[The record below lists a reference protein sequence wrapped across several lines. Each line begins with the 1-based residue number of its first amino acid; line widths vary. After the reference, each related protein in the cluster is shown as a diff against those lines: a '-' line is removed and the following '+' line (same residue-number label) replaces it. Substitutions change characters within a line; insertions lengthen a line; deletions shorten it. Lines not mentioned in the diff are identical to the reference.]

1 VKVVLSWLRELCP
14 TERSAEDLAEL
25 LTAKGAE
32 VEAIERPWERVSGV
46 VVARVLEVRDHP
58 DSDTLCLARVQTG
71 SGELEVVV
79 GVRNM
84 APGDLVPLAPPG
96 ASVITLPEP
105 LGARE
110 IRGVVSHGMLCAP
123 DELGISASHEGILV
137 LPGDLV
143 PGTDVAGAFG
153 LSDAVLDIEVTPN
166 RPDFLSV
173 LGIAREVAAAT
184 GTPLS
189 PPDTQVEEDAEPAGG
204 VATLEV
210 ADLERCPRYLA
221 RIVRDVR
228 HVPSPIA
235 IQARLSA
242 AGMRPISAAVDATN
256 YAMLEIGQPLHPFD
270 LALLKGPG
278 IMVRRAEPGETLVM
292 LDGIERAFTEDDL
305 MICDAERP
313 VAVAGV
319 MGGELAEVSEQTTDV
334 LLEAAWFERGGVQRT
349 RRRIGLSTEASMRFE
364 RGVDPEAVPTG
375 ADRACWLMS
384 EWCGARVLR
393 GVVEVGGPPPRRR
406 IELRAPRASAL
417 IGYPVTS
424 VDAVEVFERLGIE
437 TETVDGNTIRVEVPG
452 YRVDLEREVDLIEEV
467 VRVQGY
473 ERVGSTLP
481 PIARP
486 GGLPAAYG
494 FRTRVRDVLRRAGL
508 REVRQIPFV
517 SEVDLRMVGDD
528 DAIRVTN
535 PLQADDGWLRTRLTP
550 GLLKVVRHNAH
561 RHVRSVAVF
570 EVDTVFRMRDG
581 RPEERPKAAFALNGN
596 ADPGWA
602 RDDRPFDAFDAKG
615 IVEAVMAELGI
626 AWTLGD
632 PIGRPFHPGRSGAIV
647 VGEERIGVLGEIHP
661 RVADRF
667 DLSGRVAVAELE
679 VEALMR
685 LARPVSGVED
695 VPRFPPVRRDLAFIV
710 DTSIPAGRVRSA
722 LEDAAGE
729 ILGSVLLFDVFDG
742 PPLPEGKKSLAYSV
756 DFRAPDR
763 TLTDEEADDAVEAIV
778 ERLLRDVGA
787 RLRSG

>member
-14 TERSAEDLAEL
+14 TDRSAEDLAEL
-25 LTAKGAE
+25 LTGKGAE
-32 VEAIERPWERVSGV
+32 VEAIEHPWERVSGV

-58 DSDTLCLARVQTG
+58 NSDTLCIARVQTG

-84 APGDLVPLAPPG
+84 APGDLVPLAPSG
-96 ASVITLPEP
+96 ASVVTLPEP
-105 LGARE
+105 LEARS
-110 IRGVVSHGMLCAP
+110 IRGVVSNGMLCAP
-123 DELGISASHEGILV
+123 DELGVSASHSGILV
-137 LPGDLV
+137 LPGDLE
-143 PGTDVAGAFG
+143 PGTDVAEAFG
-153 LSDAVLDIEVTPN
+153 LTGAVLDIEVTPN

-189 PPDTQVEEDAEPAGG
+189 PPDTTVAEDTERAEG

-221 RIVRDVR
+221 RIVRDVA

-235 IQARLSA
+235 IQARLFA
-242 AGMRPISAAVDATN
+242 AGMRPISAVVDATN

-278 IMVRRAEPGETLVM
+278 IMVRRAEPGETLVT
-292 LDGIERAFTEDDL
+292 LDGIERAFTDDDL
-305 MICDAERP
+305 LICDAERP

-319 MGGELAEVSEQTTDV
+319 MGGELAEVSEQTSDV
-334 LLEAAWFERGGVQRT
+334 LLEAAWFERAGVQRT
-349 RRRIGLSTEASMRFE
+349 RRRIGLSTEASTRFE
-364 RGVDPEAVPTG
+364 RGVDPEAAPTG
-375 ADRACWLMS
+375 ADRACRLMS

-406 IELRAPRASAL
+406 IELRAARASAL
-417 IGYPVTS
+417 IGYPVS
-424 VDAVEVFERLGIE
+424 SKDAAEVFERLGIG
-437 TETVDGNTIRVEVPG
+437 TQTVDGDTISVEVPG

-486 GGLPAAYG
+486 GGMPAAYG
-494 FRTRVRDVLRRAGL
+494 FRSRVRDALRRAGL

-517 SEVDLRMVGDD
+517 SEDDLRMVGDD

-550 GLLKVVRHNAH
+550 GMLKVVRHNAH

-581 RPEERPKAAFALNGN
+581 RPEERPEAAFALHGN

-602 RDDRPFDAFDAKG
+602 GQDRPFDVFDAKG
-615 IVEAVMAELGI
+615 IVEALMAELEIG
-626 AWTLGD
+626 WTLGD
-632 PIGRPFHPGRSGAIV
+632 PIGRPFHPGRSGAIF
-647 VGEERIGVLGEIHP
+647 VGDERIGVLGEIHP

-667 DLSGRVAVAELE
+667 GLTGRVAVAELE

-685 LARPVSGVED
+685 LARPVSGLEE
-695 VPRFPPVRRDLAFIV
+695 VPRFPPVRRDLAFV
-710 DTSIPAGRVRSA
+710 LDASIPAGRVRSA

-729 ILGSVLLFDVFDG
+729 ILGSVLLFDVFEG
-742 PPLPEGKKSLAYSV
+742 PPLPEGTKSLAYSV

-763 TLTDEEADDAVEAIV
+763 TLTDEEADGAVEAIV
-778 ERLLRDVGA
+778 ERLARDVGA

>member
-1 VKVVLSWLRELCP
+1 MKVVLSWLRELCP
-14 TERSAEDLAEL
+14 TERSAEELAEL
-25 LTAKGAE
+25 LTSRGAE
-32 VEAIERPWERVSGV
+32 VEAIERPWGRVSGV
-46 VVARVLEVRDHP
+46 VVARVIEVRDHP
-58 DSDTLCLARVQTG
+58 NSDTLCLARVQTG

-96 ASVITLPEP
+96 ATVVTLPGP

-110 IRGVVSHGMLCAP
+110 IRGVVSNGMLCAP

-137 LPGDLV
+137 LPNDLE
-143 PGTDVAGAFG
+143 PGADVAKAFG
-153 LSDAVLDIEVTPN
+153 LDDAVLDIEVTPN

-173 LGIAREVAAAT
+173 LGIAREVSAAT

-189 PPDTQVEEDAEPAGG
+189 YPDTQVEEDPEPVEG

-210 ADLERCPRYLA
+210 TDPQRCPRYLA
-221 RIVRDVR
+221 RIIREVR
-228 HVPSPIA
+228 HVSSPIA
-235 IQARLSA
+235 MQARLFA
-242 AGMRPISAAVDATN
+242 AGMRPISAVVDATN
-256 YAMLEIGQPLHPFD
+256 YAMLEVGQPLHPFD

-278 IMVRRAEPGETLVM
+278 IVVRRARAGEKLVT
-292 LDGIERAFTEDDL
+292 LDGVERTFTDDDL
-305 MICDAERP
+305 LICDAERP

-319 MGGELAEVSEQTTDV
+319 MGGELAEVSEQTSDV
-334 LLEAAWFERGGVQRT
+334 LLEAASFERGGVQRT

-364 RGVDPEAVPTG
+364 RGVDPEGAPVG
-375 ADRACWLMS
+375 ADRACRLMV

-393 GVVEVGGPPPRRR
+393 GAIEVGGAPSRRR
-406 IELRAPRASAL
+406 IELRSSRASAL
-417 IGYPVTS
+417 IGYPVSTA
-424 VDAVEVFERLGIE
+424 DAVGVFDRLGIT
-437 TETVDGNTIRVEVPG
+437 TETVDETTRVEVPG

-467 VRVQGY
+467 VRIQGY

-481 PIARP
+481 AITRP
-486 GGLPAAYG
+486 GGLPPTYA
-494 FRTRVRDVLRRAGL
+494 FRTRVRDALRRAGL
-508 REVRQIPFV
+508 REVGLIPFV
-517 SEVDLRMVGDD
+517 SEADLRMVGDD

-570 EVDTVFRMRDG
+570 EVDKVFRLRDG
-581 RPEERPKAAFALNGN
+581 QPEERPKAAFALSGN

-602 RDDRPFDAFDAKG
+602 SDDRPFDVFDAKG
-615 IVEAVMAELGI
+615 VVEAVMAELGI
-626 AWTLGD
+626 DWTLGN
-632 PIGRPFHPGRSGAIV
+632 PIGRPFHPGRSGAV
-647 VGEERIGVLGEIHP
+647 MVGHERIGVLGEIHP

-667 DLSGRVAVAELE
+667 DLTARVAVAELE

-685 LARPVSGVED
+685 LARPVAGVED

-710 DTSIPAGRVRSA
+710 DASAPAGRVRAA
-722 LEDAAGE
+722 LEAAAGG
-729 ILGSVLLFDVFDG
+729 LMGSVLLFDVFEG
-742 PPLPEGKKSLAYSV
+742 PPLPEGAKSLAFSV
-756 DFRAPDR
+756 DFRAADR
-763 TLTDEEADDAVEAIV
+763 TLTDEEADVAVAAIV
-778 ERLLRDVGA
+778 ERLSSEVGA

>member
-1 VKVVLSWLRELCP
+1 MRVVLSWLRELCP

-32 VEAIERPWERVSGV
+32 VEAIEYPWERVSGV

-58 DSDTLCLARVQTG
+58 NSDTLCLARVQTG

-96 ASVITLPEP
+96 ASVVTLPEP
-105 LGARE
+105 LAARE

-123 DELGISASHEGILV
+123 DELGISVSHEGILV
-137 LPGDLV
+137 LPGDLE
-143 PGTDVAGAFG
+143 PGTDVAEAFG
-153 LSDAVLDIEVTPN
+153 LTDAVLDIEVTPN

-173 LGIAREVAAAT
+173 LGIAREVSAAT

-189 PPDTQVEEDAEPAGG
+189 PPDTNVEEDAEPAEG

-235 IQARLSA
+235 MQARLFA
-242 AGMRPISAAVDATN
+242 AGMRPISAVVDATN

-278 IMVRRAEPGETLVM
+278 IVVRRAVAGETLVT
-292 LDGIERAFTEDDL
+292 LDGVERAFTEDDL
-305 MICDAERP
+305 LICDAERP
-313 VAVAGV
+313 VGVAGV
-319 MGGELAEVSEQTTDV
+319 MGGELAEVSEQTSDL

-349 RRRIGLSTEASMRFE
+349 RRRIGLSTEASIRFE
-364 RGVDPEAVPTG
+364 RGVDPEAAPTG
-375 ADRACWLMS
+375 ADRACRLMS
-384 EWCGARVLR
+384 VWCGARVLR

-417 IGYPVTS
+417 IGYPVKN
-424 VDAVEVFERLGIE
+424 VDAVEVFERLGIG
-437 TETVDGNTIRVEVPG
+437 TETVDEDTILVEVPG

-473 ERVGSTLP
+473 DRVGSTLP

-494 FRTRVRDVLRRAGL
+494 FRTRVRDALRRAGL

-517 SEVDLRMVGDD
+517 SEADLRMVGDD

-550 GLLKVVRHNAH
+550 GMLKVVRHNAY

-570 EVDTVFRMRDG
+570 EVDSVFRMRDG

-602 RDDRPFDAFDAKG
+602 RDDRPFDVFDAKG
-615 IVEAVMAELGI
+615 VVEAVMAELGI
-626 AWTLGD
+626 AWSLGD
-632 PIGRPFHPGRSGAIV
+632 PIGRPFHPGRSGTIM
-647 VGEERIGVLGEIHP
+647 VGEERVGVLGEIHP

-667 DLSGRVAVAELE
+667 GLSGRVAVAELE

-685 LARPVSGVED
+685 LARPVAGVED
-695 VPRFPPVRRDLAFIV
+695 VPRFPPVRRDLAFTV
-710 DTSIPAGRVRSA
+710 DASIPAGRVRSA

-729 ILGSVLLFDVFDG
+729 ILGSVLLFDVFEG
-742 PPLPEGKKSLAYSV
+742 PPLPEGTKSLAYSV

-763 TLTDEEADDAVEAIV
+763 TLTDEEVDGAVEAIV
-778 ERLLRDVGA
+778 QRLSRDVGA

>member
-1 VKVVLSWLRELCP
+1 VKIVLSWLRELCP

-58 DSDTLCLARVQTG
+58 NSDTLCLARVQTG

-96 ASVITLPEP
+96 ARVVTLPEP
-105 LGARE
+105 LGARQ

-123 DELGISASHEGILV
+123 DELGISASHDGILV
-137 LPGDLV
+137 LPDDLE
-143 PGTDVAGAFG
+143 PGTDVAEAFG
-153 LSDAVLDIEVTPN
+153 LTDAVLDIEVTPN

-189 PPDTQVEEDAEPAGG
+189 PPDTRVGEDVEPAES

-210 ADLERCPRYLA
+210 ADLQRCPRYLA
-221 RIVRDVR
+221 RIVRDVE

-235 IQARLSA
+235 IQARLFA
-242 AGMRPISAAVDATN
+242 AGMRPISAVVDATN

-278 IMVRRAEPGETLVM
+278 IVVRRAQPGETLVT
-292 LDGIERAFTEDDL
+292 LDGIERAFTDDDL
-305 MICDAERP
+305 LICDAERP

-319 MGGELAEVSEQTTDV
+319 MGGELAEVSEQTSDV
-334 LLEAAWFERGGVQRT
+334 LLEAAWFERGSVQRT

-364 RGVDPEAVPTG
+364 RGVDPEAARTG
-375 ADRACWLMS
+375 ADRACRLML

-393 GVVEVGGPPPRRR
+393 GVVEVGGPPPRRG
-406 IELRAPRASAL
+406 IELRASRASAL

-424 VDAVEVFERLGIE
+424 ADAVEVFGRLGIG
-437 TETVDGNTIRVEVPG
+437 TETIDEDTIRVEVPG

-486 GGLPAAYG
+486 GGLPAAYA
-494 FRTRVRDVLRRAGL
+494 FRTRVRDALRRAGL

-517 SEVDLRMVGDD
+517 SEADLRMVGDD

-550 GLLKVVRHNAH
+550 GVLKVVRHNAH

-602 RDDRPFDAFDAKG
+602 LGDRPFDVFDAKG

-626 AWTLGD
+626 PWSLGD
-632 PIGRPFHPGRSGAIV
+632 PVGRPFHPGRSGAIM

-667 DLSGRVAVAELE
+667 DLTGRVAAAELE

-710 DTSIPAGRVRSA
+710 DASIPAGRVRSA

-729 ILGSVLLFDVFDG
+729 ILGSVLLFDVFEG
-742 PPLPEGKKSLAYSV
+742 PPLPEGTKSLAFSV

-763 TLTDEEADDAVEAIV
+763 TLTDEEADGAVEAIV
-778 ERLLRDVGA
+778 ERLSRDVGA

>member
-1 VKVVLSWLRELCP
+1 MRVVLSWLRELCP

-32 VEAIERPWERVSGV
+32 VEAIDYPWERVSGV

-58 DSDTLCLARVQTG
+58 NSDTLCLARVQTG

-96 ASVITLPEP
+96 ASVLTLPEP
-105 LGARE
+105 LAARE

-137 LPGDLV
+137 LPGDLE
-143 PGTDVAGAFG
+143 PGTDVAEAFG
-153 LSDAVLDIEVTPN
+153 LTDAVLDIEVTPN

-173 LGIAREVAAAT
+173 LGIAREVSAAT

-189 PPDTQVEEDAEPAGG
+189 PPDTDVEEDAEPAEG

-235 IQARLSA
+235 MQARLFA
-242 AGMRPISAAVDATN
+242 AGMRPISAVVDATN

-278 IMVRRAEPGETLVM
+278 IVVRRAVAGETLVT
-292 LDGIERAFTEDDL
+292 LDGVEREFTEDDL
-305 MICDAERP
+305 LICDAERP
-313 VAVAGV
+313 VGVAGV
-319 MGGELAEVSEQTTDV
+319 MGGELAEVSEQTSDL

-349 RRRIGLSTEASMRFE
+349 RRRIGLSTEASVRFE
-364 RGVDPEAVPTG
+364 RGVDPEAAPTG
-375 ADRACWLMS
+375 ADRACRLMS

-417 IGYPVTS
+417 IGYAVKN
-424 VDAVEVFERLGIE
+424 VDAVAVFERLGIG
-437 TETVDGNTIRVEVPG
+437 TETVDEDTILVEVPG

-494 FRTRVRDVLRRAGL
+494 FRTRVRDALRRAGL

-517 SEVDLRMVGDD
+517 SEADLRMVGDD

-550 GLLKVVRHNAH
+550 GMLKVVRHNAY

-570 EVDTVFRMRDG
+570 EVDTVFRIREG
-581 RPEERPKAAFALNGN
+581 RPDERPKVAFALNGN

-602 RDDRPFDAFDAKG
+602 RDDRPFDVFDAKG
-615 IVEAVMAELGI
+615 VVEAVMAELGI
-626 AWTLGD
+626 SWTLGD
-632 PIGRPFHPGRSGAIV
+632 PIGRPFHPGRSGTIM

-661 RVADRF
+661 RVADR
-667 DLSGRVAVAELE
+667 LGLTGRVAVAELE

-695 VPRFPPVRRDLAFIV
+695 VPRFPPVRRDLAFTV
-710 DTSIPAGRVRSA
+710 DASIPAGRVRSA

-729 ILGSVLLFDVFDG
+729 ILGSVLLFDVFEG
-742 PPLPEGKKSLAYSV
+742 PPLPEGTKSLAYSV

-763 TLTDEEADDAVEAIV
+763 TLTDEEVDGAVEAIV
-778 ERLLRDVGA
+778 QRLSRDVGA

>member
-32 VEAIERPWERVSGV
+32 VEAIEFPWERVSGV

-58 DSDTLCLARVQTG
+58 NSDTLCLARVQTG

-96 ASVITLPEP
+96 ASVLTLPEP
-105 LGARE
+105 LAARE

-137 LPGDLV
+137 LPGDLE
-143 PGTDVAGAFG
+143 PGTDVAEAFG
-153 LSDAVLDIEVTPN
+153 LTDAVLDIEVTPN

-173 LGIAREVAAAT
+173 LGIAREVSAAT

-189 PPDTQVEEDAEPAGG
+189 PPDTNVEEDAEPAQG

-235 IQARLSA
+235 VQARLFA
-242 AGMRPISAAVDATN
+242 AGMRPISAVVDATN
-256 YAMLEIGQPLHPFD
+256 YAMLETGQPLHPFD

-278 IMVRRAEPGETLVM
+278 IVVRRAVAGETLVT
-292 LDGIERAFTEDDL
+292 LDGVERAFTEDDL
-305 MICDAERP
+305 LICDAERP
-313 VAVAGV
+313 VGVAGV
-319 MGGELAEVSEQTTDV
+319 MGGELAEVSEQTSDL

-349 RRRIGLSTEASMRFE
+349 RRRIGLSTEASIRFE
-364 RGVDPEAVPTG
+364 RGVDPEAAPTG
-375 ADRACWLMS
+375 ADRACRLMS

-417 IGYPVTS
+417 IGYPVKN
-424 VDAVEVFERLGIE
+424 VDAEEVFERLGIG
-437 TETVDGNTIRVEVPG
+437 TESVDEDTILIEVPG

-494 FRTRVRDVLRRAGL
+494 FRTRVRDALRRAGL

-517 SEVDLRMVGDD
+517 SEADLRMVGDD

-550 GLLKVVRHNAH
+550 GMLKVVRHNAY

-570 EVDTVFRMRDG
+570 EVDTVFRMLDG
-581 RPEERPKAAFALNGN
+581 RPDERPKAAFALNGN

-602 RDDRPFDAFDAKG
+602 RDDRPFDLFDAKG
-615 IVEAVMAELGI
+615 VVEAVMAELGI
-626 AWTLGD
+626 AWTLGG
-632 PIGRPFHPGRSGAIV
+632 PIGRPFHPGRSGTIM

-661 RVADRF
+661 RVADR
-667 DLSGRVAVAELE
+667 LGLTGRVAVAELE
-679 VEALMR
+679 VDALMR

-695 VPRFPPVRRDLAFIV
+695 VPRFPPVRRDLAFTV
-710 DTSIPAGRVRSA
+710 DASIPAGRVRSV

-729 ILGSVLLFDVFDG
+729 ILGSVLLFDVFEG
-742 PPLPEGKKSLAYSV
+742 PPLPEGTKSLAYSV

-763 TLTDEEADDAVEAIV
+763 TLTDEEVDGAVEAIV
-778 ERLLRDVGA
+778 QRLSRDVGA

>member
-1 VKVVLSWLRELCP
+1 VKVVLSWLRELCA

-25 LTAKGAE
+25 LTGKGAE
-32 VEAIERPWERVSGV
+32 VEAIEHPWERVSGV

-58 DSDTLCLARVQTG
+58 NSDTLCIARVRTG
-71 SGELEVVV
+71 SGELDVVV

-96 ASVITLPEP
+96 ASVLTLAQP
-105 LGARE
+105 LEARE

-137 LPGDLV
+137 LPGDLE
-143 PGTDVAGAFG
+143 PGTDVVEAFG
-153 LSDAVLDIEVTPN
+153 LTDAVLDIEVTPN

-189 PPDTQVEEDAEPAGG
+189 SPDTRVEEDVEPAEG

-235 IQARLSA
+235 MQARLFA
-242 AGMRPISAAVDATN
+242 AGMRPISAVVDATN

-278 IMVRRAEPGETLVM
+278 IVVRRAVAGETLVT
-292 LDGIERAFTEDDL
+292 LDGVERAFTEDDL
-305 MICDAERP
+305 LICDAERP
-313 VAVAGV
+313 VGVAGV
-319 MGGELAEVSEQTTDV
+319 MGGELAEVSEQTSDL

-349 RRRIGLSTEASMRFE
+349 RRRIGLSTEASIRFE
-364 RGVDPEAVPTG
+364 RGVDPEAAPTG
-375 ADRACWLMS
+375 ADRACRLMS
-384 EWCGARVLR
+384 VWCGARVLR

-417 IGYPVTS
+417 IGYPVKN
-424 VDAVEVFERLGIE
+424 VDAVEVFERLGIG
-437 TETVDGNTIRVEVPG
+437 TETVDEDTILVEVPG

-473 ERVGSTLP
+473 DRVGSTLP

-494 FRTRVRDVLRRAGL
+494 FRTRVRDALRRAGL

-517 SEVDLRMVGDD
+517 SEADLRMVGDD

-550 GLLKVVRHNAH
+550 GMLKVVRHNAY

-570 EVDTVFRMRDG
+570 EVDSVFRMRDG

-602 RDDRPFDAFDAKG
+602 RDDRPFDVFDAKG
-615 IVEAVMAELGI
+615 VVEAVMAELGI
-626 AWTLGD
+626 AWSLGD
-632 PIGRPFHPGRSGAIV
+632 PIGRPFHPGRSGTIM
-647 VGEERIGVLGEIHP
+647 VGEERVGVLGEIHP

-667 DLSGRVAVAELE
+667 GLSGRVAVAELE

-685 LARPVSGVED
+685 LARPVAGVED
-695 VPRFPPVRRDLAFIV
+695 VPRFPPVRRDLAFTV
-710 DTSIPAGRVRSA
+710 DASIPAGRVRSA

-729 ILGSVLLFDVFDG
+729 ILGSVLLFDVFEG
-742 PPLPEGKKSLAYSV
+742 PPLPEGTKSLAYSV

-763 TLTDEEADDAVEAIV
+763 TLTDEEVDGAVEAIV
-778 ERLLRDVGA
+778 QRLSRDVGA

>member
-1 VKVVLSWLRELCP
+1 MRVVLSWLREMCP

-32 VEAIERPWERVSGV
+32 VEAIDYPWERVSGV

-58 DSDTLCLARVQTG
+58 NSDTLCLARVQTG

-96 ASVITLPEP
+96 ASVLTLPEP
-105 LGARE
+105 LEARE
-110 IRGVVSHGMLCAP
+110 IRGVVSQGMLCAP

-137 LPGDLV
+137 LPGDLQ
-143 PGTDVAGAFG
+143 PGTDVAEAFG
-153 LSDAVLDIEVTPN
+153 LTDAVLDIEVTPN

-173 LGIAREVAAAT
+173 LGIAREVSAAT

-189 PPDTQVEEDAEPAGG
+189 PPDTDVKEDAEPAEG

-235 IQARLSA
+235 AQARLFA
-242 AGMRPISAAVDATN
+242 AGMRPISAVVDATN

-278 IMVRRAEPGETLVM
+278 IVVRRAVAGETLVT
-292 LDGIERAFTEDDL
+292 LDGVERAFTEDDL
-305 MICDAERP
+305 LICDAERP
-313 VAVAGV
+313 VGVAGV
-319 MGGELAEVSEQTTDV
+319 MGGELAEVSEQTSDL

-349 RRRIGLSTEASMRFE
+349 RRRIGLSTEASIRFE
-364 RGVDPEAVPTG
+364 RGVDPEAAPTG
-375 ADRACWLMS
+375 ADRACRLMS

-417 IGYPVTS
+417 IGYAVKN
-424 VDAVEVFERLGIE
+424 VDAVEVFERLGIG
-437 TETVDGNTIRVEVPG
+437 TETVDEDTILVEIPG

-494 FRTRVRDVLRRAGL
+494 FRTRVRDALRRAGL

-517 SEVDLRMVGDD
+517 SEADLRMVGDD

-535 PLQADDGWLRTRLTP
+535 PLQADDGWLRTRLIP
-550 GLLKVVRHNAH
+550 GMLKVVRHNAY

-581 RPEERPKAAFALNGN
+581 RPDERPKAAFALNGN

-602 RDDRPFDAFDAKG
+602 RDDRPFDVFDAKG
-615 IVEAVMAELGI
+615 VVEAVMAELGI
-626 AWTLGD
+626 SWTLGD
-632 PIGRPFHPGRSGAIV
+632 PVGRPFHPGRSGAIM
-647 VGEERIGVLGEIHP
+647 VGEQRLGVLGEIHP
-661 RVADRF
+661 RVADR
-667 DLSGRVAVAELE
+667 LGLTGRVAVAELE

-695 VPRFPPVRRDLAFIV
+695 VPRFPPVRRDLAFTV
-710 DTSIPAGRVRSA
+710 DASIPAGRVRSA

-729 ILGSVLLFDVFDG
+729 IVGSVLLFDVFEG
-742 PPLPEGKKSLAYSV
+742 PPLPEGTKSLAYSV
-756 DFRAPDR
+756 DFRVPDR
-763 TLTDEEADDAVEAIV
+763 TLTDEEVDGAVDAIV
-778 ERLLRDVGA
+778 QRLSRDVGA

>member
-1 VKVVLSWLRELCP
+1 MKVVLSWLRELCP

-25 LTAKGAE
+25 LTGKGAE
-32 VEAIERPWERVSGV
+32 VEAIEHPWERVSGV

-58 DSDTLCLARVQTG
+58 NSDTLCLARVQTG

-96 ASVITLPEP
+96 ASVITLAEP
-105 LGARE
+105 LEARP

-137 LPGDLV
+137 LPGDLE
-143 PGTDVAGAFG
+143 PGTDVAEAFG
-153 LSDAVLDIEVTPN
+153 LTDAVLDIEVTPN

-189 PPDTQVEEDAEPAGG
+189 SPDTRVEEEAEPAGG

-221 RIVRDVR
+221 RIVRDVV
-228 HVPSPIA
+228 HAPSPIA
-235 IQARLSA
+235 IQARLFA
-242 AGMRPISAAVDATN
+242 AGMRPISAVVDATN

-278 IMVRRAEPGETLVM
+278 IVVRRAEPGETLVT
-292 LDGIERAFTEDDL
+292 LDGIERAFTDDDL
-305 MICDAERP
+305 LICDAERP

-319 MGGELAEVSEQTTDV
+319 MGGELAEVSEQTSDV
-334 LLEAAWFERGGVQRT
+334 VLEAAWFERGGVQRT

-364 RGVDPEAVPTG
+364 RGVDPEAAATG
-375 ADRACWLMS
+375 ADRACRLMS

-393 GVVEVGGPPPRRR
+393 GAVEVGGPPPRRR
-406 IELRAPRASAL
+406 IELRAQRASAL

-424 VDAVEVFERLGIE
+424 PEAVEVFERLGIG
-437 TETVDGNTIRVEVPG
+437 TETVDEDTIRVEVPG

-481 PIARP
+481 PIVRP
-486 GGLPAAYG
+486 GGLPAAYA
-494 FRTRVRDVLRRAGL
+494 FRTRVRDALRRAGL

-517 SEVDLRMVGDD
+517 SEADLRMVGDD

-535 PLQADDGWLRTRLTP
+535 PLQADDGWLRTRLIP
-550 GLLKVVRHNAH
+550 GVLKVVRHNAH

-581 RPEERPKAAFALNGN
+581 RPEERPKAAFALHGN
-596 ADPGWA
+596 ADLGWA
-602 RDDRPFDAFDAKG
+602 RDDRPFDVFDAKG

-632 PIGRPFHPGRSGAIV
+632 PIGRPFHPGRSGGIM

-667 DLSGRVAVAELE
+667 GLTGRVAVAEVE

-685 LARPVSGVED
+685 LARPMSDVED

-710 DTSIPAGRVRSA
+710 DASIPAGRVRSA

-729 ILGSVLLFDVFDG
+729 ILGSVLLFDVFEG
-742 PPLPEGKKSLAYSV
+742 PPLPEGTKSLAYSV

-763 TLTDEEADDAVEAIV
+763 TLTDEEADGAVEAIV
-778 ERLLRDVGA
+778 ERLSRDVGA

>member
-1 VKVVLSWLRELCP
+1 MRVVLSWLREMCP

-32 VEAIERPWERVSGV
+32 VEAIEYPWERVSGV

-58 DSDTLCLARVQTG
+58 NSDTLCLARVQTG

-96 ASVITLPEP
+96 ASVLTLPEP
-105 LGARE
+105 LAARE

-137 LPGDLV
+137 LPGDLE
-143 PGTDVAGAFG
+143 PGTDVAEAFG
-153 LSDAVLDIEVTPN
+153 LTDAVLDIEVTPN

-173 LGIAREVAAAT
+173 LGIAREVSAAT

-189 PPDTQVEEDAEPAGG
+189 PPDTDVEEDAEPAEG

-235 IQARLSA
+235 MQARLFA
-242 AGMRPISAAVDATN
+242 AGMRPISAVVDATN

-278 IMVRRAEPGETLVM
+278 IVVRRAVAGETLVT
-292 LDGIERAFTEDDL
+292 LDGVEREFTEDDL
-305 MICDAERP
+305 LICDAERP
-313 VAVAGV
+313 VGVAGV
-319 MGGELAEVSEQTTDV
+319 MGGELAEVSEQTSDL

-349 RRRIGLSTEASMRFE
+349 RRRIGLSTEASVRFE
-364 RGVDPEAVPTG
+364 RGVDPEAAPTG
-375 ADRACWLMS
+375 ADRACRLMS

-417 IGYPVTS
+417 IGYTVKN
-424 VDAVEVFERLGIE
+424 VDAVAVFERLGIG
-437 TETVDGNTIRVEVPG
+437 TETVDEDTILVEVPG

-494 FRTRVRDVLRRAGL
+494 FRTRVRDALRRAGL

-517 SEVDLRMVGDD
+517 SEADLRMVGDD

-550 GLLKVVRHNAH
+550 GMLKVVRHNAY

-570 EVDTVFRMRDG
+570 EVDTVFRIREG
-581 RPEERPKAAFALNGN
+581 RPDERPKVAFALNGN

-602 RDDRPFDAFDAKG
+602 RDDRPFDVFDAKG
-615 IVEAVMAELGI
+615 VVEAVMAELGI
-626 AWTLGD
+626 SWTLGD
-632 PIGRPFHPGRSGAIV
+632 PIGRPFHPGRSGTIM

-661 RVADRF
+661 RVADR
-667 DLSGRVAVAELE
+667 LGLTGRVAVAELE

-685 LARPVSGVED
+685 LARPLSGVED
-695 VPRFPPVRRDLAFIV
+695 VPRFPPVRRDLAFTV
-710 DTSIPAGRVRSA
+710 DASIPAGRVRSA

-729 ILGSVLLFDVFDG
+729 ILGSVLLFDVFEG
-742 PPLPEGKKSLAYSV
+742 PPLPEGTKSLAYSV

-763 TLTDEEADDAVEAIV
+763 TLTDEEVDGAVEAIV
-778 ERLLRDVGA
+778 QRLSRDVGA